1 MMENLLLLLVLLVS
15 WHDPGWITAV
25 LRGLARDIA
34 WILLIS
40 LDEVG
45 RRRHPLLLLYLFE
58 ELVTGIFIATCSL

>member
-40 LDEVG
+40 LYEVG
-45 RRRHPLLLLYLFE
+45 RRRHPLLLYLFE
-58 ELVTGIFIATCSL
+58 ELVAGIFIATCSL

>member
-45 RRRHPLLLLYLFE
+45 RRRYPLLLYLFE
-58 ELVTGIFIATCSL
+58 ELVAGIFIATCSL